1 MANYK
6 NMKPEVIK
14 EFLSKMF
21 GALAT
26 KTGQSVAKDMA
37 KKDPTVGKKLA
48 RAAALV
54 KDIEKDLKGISK
66 KEKDEYEKDL
76 LSYLD

>member
-14 EFLSKMF
+14 EVLSKMF

-54 KDIEKDLKGISK
+54 KDIEKDLKGMSK
-66 KEKDEYEKDL
+66 KEKEEYKKDL